1 MTAFAVGPVALRPL
15 KLTDAPKLRAIVDEE
30 SWQGNSTPFP
40 TSDDQMRDH
49 LRSLI
54 EADNF
59 EMYAVELDGRF
70 VGRTGL
76 YDIVPGIRCQIG
88 YTIYGRNVWGTVV
101 NPSAKLML
109 FRRAFED
116 FGMHRV
122 ALRCDH
128 RNTRSRSAI
137 ARLGAQFEGTLRSFR
152 PAADGTIADIDYF
165 SVIRAEWPG
174 VEVGLEE
181 RIARYQG

>member
-1 MTAFAVGPVALRPL
+1 MTALAVGPVALRPL

-137 ARLGAQFEGTLRSFR
+137 ARLGAHFEGTLRSFR